1 MVINNMNETEAI
13 GKLMEQGGGNFIR
26 LLLQRALQELIDAE
40 AAAVIGAGKYER
52 SSERSNLRNGTRER
66 ELDTRAG
73 TLQLQVPKLRS
84 GSFFPNVLE
93 PRRRAEKA
101 LLSVIQPERG
111 VPCLPSAD

>member
-1 MVINNMNETEAI
+1 MVINNMNETEVI

-26 LLLQRALQELIDAE
+26 LLLQQALQQLIDAE

-52 SSERSNLRNGTRER
+52 SAERSNLRNGTRER

-84 GSFFPNVLE
+84 GSFFPN
-93 PRRRAEKA
+93 
-101 LLSVIQPERG
+101 
-111 VPCLPSAD
+111 C